1 MPSVENL
8 LGLTLQKC
16 SHPIRLRDEKHGGFI
31 FVPCQKCTNCIEAK
45 RNTMAR
51 RLDLEA
57 KGSVSCLFITLTY
70 DSNHIPRPVHVS

>member
-16 SHPIRLRDEKHGGFI
+16 SHPTRLYDEKHGGFI
-31 FVPCQKCTNCIEAK
+31 FVPCQKCINCIEAE

-51 RLDLEA
+51 L
-57 KGSVSCLFITLTY
+57 S
-70 DSNHIPRPVHVS
+70 